1 MFLWQRW
8 CVVKKK
14 KKKAAFIIGGVTLSC
29 PQMLLK
35 QQAL

>member
-8 CVVKKK
+8 CVVK

>member
-1 MFLWQRW
+1 MFLRQRW
-8 CVVKKK
+8 CVVKKNPQK
-14 KKKAAFIIGGVTLSC
+14 NGGGVTLSR